1 MNLNLKRKTDLFIF
15 VTGVVLAMFVGTRNL
30 SVGTDTINYQ
40 AYFAS
45 TQSCMCLNP
54 PFEPGFQVLTMVVAA
69 LGVGSAVYFFV
80 LSLAM
85 FFIVNAIAAEMCR
98 QAGYGTESARLFR
111 YLILALFLISPFFV
125 TANINVLRSGI
136 SGLLVVYALLALSD
150 RRWKAY
156 LAVSALAVSIH
167 YSSLLY
173 VLSGALVFVKPR
185 ALVVGVAAL
194 SVAYATGLTETVMT
208 ALMQGAGVDF
218 LSFALNYGAEA
229 EYKTGVR
236 LDFLLF
242 SWLAI
247 TPILPAALGRPTYN
261 AVPHL
266 AAKVLNIYLVLL
278 IPFLLLGYKAFSDRY
293 ALPAWLFLSV
303 VMAYVAVGSKTL
315 RRHRLVAVP
324 GLLLVS
330 SLAFVSA
337 TF

>member
-194 SVAYATGLTETVMT
+194 
-208 ALMQGAGVDF
+208 
-218 LSFALNYGAEA
+218 
-229 EYKTGVR
+229 
-236 LDFLLF
+236 
-242 SWLAI
+242 
-247 TPILPAALGRPTYN
+247 
-261 AVPHL
+261 
-266 AAKVLNIYLVLL
+266 
-278 IPFLLLGYKAFSDRY
+278 
-293 ALPAWLFLSV
+293 
-303 VMAYVAVGSKTL
+303 
-315 RRHRLVAVP
+315 
-324 GLLLVS
+324 
-330 SLAFVSA
+330 
-337 TF
+337 

>member
-1 MNLNLKRKTDLFIF
+1 MNFNLKRKTDLFIF
-15 VTGVVLAMFVGTRNL
+15 VTGVVLAMFVGARNL

-40 AYFAS
+40 AYFVN
-45 TQSCMCLNP
+45 TQSCMCLSP
-54 PFEPGFQVLTMVVAA
+54 PFEPGFQVLTVAIAA
-69 LGVGSAVYFFV
+69 LGVGSPVYFFV

-85 FFIVNAIAAEMCR
+85 FFMVNAIAAEMCR
-98 QAGYGTESARLFR
+98 QAGYSLSSARLFR
-111 YLILALFLISPFFV
+111 YLILALFLISPFFAS
-125 TANINVLRSGI
+125 ANVNVLRSGI
-136 SGLLVVYALLALSD
+136 SGLLVIYALIALSD
-150 RRWKAY
+150 RRWKAWF
-156 LAVSALAVSIH
+156 AVSALAVSMH

-173 VLSGALVFVKPR
+173 VLFGALIFVNPR
-185 ALVVGVAAL
+185 ALVAGVAVL
-194 SVAYATGLTETVMT
+194 SVAYAAGLTETVMT

-218 LSFALNYGAEA
+218 LEFALNYGAEA
-229 EYKTGVR
+229 EYKVGVR

-242 SWLAI
+242 SWLVI
-247 TPILPAALGRPTYN
+247 TPIVPAALNRPKN
-261 AVPHL
+261 ALPHL

-303 VMAYVAVGSKTL
+303 VMAYAAVGSKIL